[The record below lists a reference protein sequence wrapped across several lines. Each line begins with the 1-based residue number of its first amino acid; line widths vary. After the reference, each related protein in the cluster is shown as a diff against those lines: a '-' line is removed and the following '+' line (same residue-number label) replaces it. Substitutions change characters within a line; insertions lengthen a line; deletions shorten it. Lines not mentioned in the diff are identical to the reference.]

1 MSKMHESASIAI
13 VGAGSIGTGW
23 AVVFAMAGHAVRLF
37 DPSGARVGV
46 APEEIA
52 ARVED
57 LRACGLCP
65 EPSAQVLKRI
75 SASPDLASAVHG
87 AAHVQECAPE
97 DLELKRRLFAEL

>member
-1 MSKMHESASIAI
+1 MAPCGNRCARASGEHEAALSTNTPQARPGMSKMHESASIAI

-23 AVVFAMAGHAVRLF
+23 AIVFAMAGHAVRLF

-65 EPSAQVLKRI
+65 EPSAQVLERI
-75 SASPDLASAVHG
+75 SASP
-87 AAHVQECAPE
+87 
-97 DLELKRRLFAEL
+97 